1 MISILQGTA
10 DLAYI
15 LGFALVGAVVAF
27 LWAPLLIKLLYR
39 FKVVKAPKTELAN
52 LGTHAYKASTPVMG
66 GLLVIITVAVVTY
79 FCNWSRSFTYVPIGV
94 MLISAALGAID
105 DLMNIYGVERR

>member
-15 LGFALVGAVVAF
+15 LGFAAVGAVVAF
-27 LWAPLLIKLLYR
+27 LWAPLLIKALYR

-52 LGTHAYKASTPVMG
+52 LGTHAYKASTPVMMDSDEREDM
-66 GLLVIITVAVVTY
+66 LELARTALDAVDVHE
-79 FCNWSRSFTYVPIGV
+79 VV
-94 MLISAALGAID
+94 DGAQSCGYEH
-105 DLMNIYGVERR
+105 NANRHVRE